1 MAPQIVLLFHPNSL
15 LLLFSFCMSDLSHP
29 KLMFFPHLLLN
40 SLLHPLATPEQKV
53 VDNVEENSCKSQTE
67 L

>member
-1 MAPQIVLLFHPNSL
+1 
-15 LLLFSFCMSDLSHP
+15 MSDLSHP
-29 KLMFFPHLLLN
+29 KLMFFSRLLLN

-53 VDNVEENSCKSQTE
+53 VDNVEENSCKSQIE